1 MADDLVTHLVLDG
14 VGTYMRGLSKIE
26 YGLNAGAK
34 AADDFRKRT
43 ERISQAAEA
52 VGNVGTKMALA
63 GVGILAGVGAVAN
76 VAAQFDK
83 AMRNVNSIAKLTE
96 VQFQSLRKEVLAL
109 AGDPLIVDGP
119 TQLAEGLY
127 QIQSSG
133 YSGAMA
139 LKVLEVSAKGGAAG
153 MSDTA
158 TAAKALTGIMNAYNQ
173 KTGPDAKRIMDI
185 LFKTV
190 ELGVVEFDELAQ
202 SIGPATAI
210 AAQAGVPLEHLA
222 AAITVM
228 TRSGNDA
235 NMTIT
240 SLVRIMTAFLN
251 TPPELAAAMEEYT
264 TETGASIMRT
274 KGLAGAIE
282 ILGKIAGKNPEVLA
296 QIGLEARALRGAM
309 ALTGTGAVELATDLE
324 NMANV
329 AGAAEAAAT
338 EQAKAQTR
346 AWEELTKQLKILAIV
361 FGDFAA
367 GPISNMVKKV
377 VKLTGKLAE
386 LPDWLKKAIVYL
398 VGGAG
403 LALALTGTALK
414 LAAVTVQTWL
424 SIQAMRAYIG
434 ALQAERAAA
443 LAAAE
448 ANATLGASRAAAAA
462 GAGAAGAGA
471 GAAGAVGGG
480 IAAGGPIG
488 VGVLIGIMILASMKS
503 IQAAWR
509 MKKFREEMEQLRD
522 PIDRANRVLEELEWV
537 MSDPGAQMLLGT
549 KRMAQVVEAAEKLRK
564 FIASG
569 GKPAAETALATQE
582 QTRQAAIKASKA
594 SAEELAYT
602 LALVT
607 AMEKAGAASAA
618 QSYMARA
625 ALLQNLIDQWAVMT
639 EAERASDAGR
649 KLQLAAW
656 SLMADQVN
664 AKEQARKDLLD
675 AQTKAILEQ
684 TQAIQQQLGLLDARV
699 GYAQAYAEYLEATG
713 QRGLARK
720 VRREAVPFLQ
730 RQAAAGAFGAM
741 QQYGARGMWTEALQA
756 GAQGWRY
763 GGEAATAGR
772 GGGGRSS
779 LTVSP
784 NWSFDRLQRDQDT
797 RVQMQS
803 SAGNN

>member
-1 MADDLVTHLVLDG
+1 MTGASSYVAS
-14 VGTYMRGLSKIE
+14 LSRI
-26 YGLNAGAK
+26 GGSLGSAGMVATRLLGILTGFAGAGGLLGLGAMAK
-34 AADDFRKRT
+34 T
-43 ERISQAAEA
+43 AAE
-52 VGNVGTKMALA
+52 
-63 GVGILAGVGAVAN
+63 
-76 VAAQFDK
+76 FDK
-83 AMRNVNSIAKLTE
+83 QMRNVNSIAKLSE
-96 VQFQSLRKEVLAL
+96 ARFQQLRKEVIGL

-119 TQLAEGLY
+119 TKLAQGLY

-133 YSGAMA
+133 FSGAMA
-139 LKVLEVSAKGGAAG
+139 MKVLEVSARGGAAG

-173 KTGPDAKRIMDI
+173 KTGPDAERIMDV

-210 AAQAGVPLEHLA
+210 AAQAGVPLEDLA

-448 ANATLGASRAAAAA
+448 ANATLGASRAGAAGAAGAGA

-471 GAAGAVGGG
+471 GAGAVAGG